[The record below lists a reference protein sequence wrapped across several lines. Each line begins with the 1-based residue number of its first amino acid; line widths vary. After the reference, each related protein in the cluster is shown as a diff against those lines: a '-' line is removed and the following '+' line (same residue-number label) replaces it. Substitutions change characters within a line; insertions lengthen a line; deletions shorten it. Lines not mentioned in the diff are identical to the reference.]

1 VSFTQKNSAS
11 AAPFENLT
19 STAMTDMTAINSPVQ
34 APRPTMP
41 QRDAAFVAAGPL
53 SEQENCI
60 EVKNLNLFYGDK
72 QALQNITM
80 NIPTGKVVAFI
91 GPSGC
96 GKSTLLR
103 CFNRMNDL
111 VDSCRIEGKIM
122 HEGRNIYDR
131 NVNVAQLR
139 RRVGM
144 VFQKP
149 NPFPKSI
156 YENVAYGL
164 RLLGVKNK
172 DQLDEAVEKS
182 LKGAALWEEV
192 KDRLE
197 TNGLSLSGGQQQRLV
212 IARAIALE
220 PDVLLLDEPCSALDP
235 ISTAKVEELLHELK
249 SRFTIVIV
257 THNMQQAARVSDYT
271 AYMYLGDMIEYGP
284 TEQLFLKPTRTETED
299 YITGR
304 FG

>member
-1 VSFTQKNSAS
+1 MQTTITTALPGMKAN
-11 AAPFENLT
+11 AAV
-19 STAMTDMTAINSPVQ
+19 AQ
-34 APRPTMP
+34 PT
-41 QRDAAFVAAGPL
+41 VGHAGPL
-53 SEQENCI
+53 DPDIALKVRN
-60 EVKNLNLFYGDK
+60 VNLYYGQT
-72 QALQNITM
+72 QALYDVNM
-80 NIPTGKVVAFI
+80 DIPRGQVVAFI

-111 VDSCRIEGKIM
+111 VDDCRIEGQVLVDGKNVY
-122 HEGRNIYDR
+122 ERG
-131 NVNVAQLR
+131 VNVADLR

-164 RLLGVKNK
+164 RLLGIK
-172 DQLDEAVEKS
+172 DRATLDENIERA
-182 LKGAALWEEV
+182 LRQAALWDEV
-192 KDRLE
+192 KDRLDSS
-197 TNGLSLSGGQQQRLV
+197 GLSLSGGQQQRLV
-212 IARAIALE
+212 IARAVALE
-220 PDVLLLDEPCSALDP
+220 PEILLLDEPCSALDP
-235 ISTAKVEELLHELK
+235 IATAKVENLLDELK
-249 SRFTIVIV
+249 AKYTIVIV

-271 AYMYLGDMIEYGP
+271 GFMFMGKLIEFSDTQQMFTQPGNQQ
-284 TEQLFLKPTRTETED
+284 TLD